1 MRIAGEKHTA
11 EFLPESSCVEL
22 RGNYRLNGLVEY
34 QPIYELLLH
43 AANESENLTID
54 LRQLV
59 FLNSSGI
66 AMLSKFVLEARKQP
80 ERKLVVKASN
90 DIPWQSKSLKNLQ
103 RLYPALE
110 LTFD

>member
-1 MRIAGEKHTA
+1 MRITGDKHTA
-11 EFLPESSCVEL
+11 EFLPETSTVEL
-22 RGNYRLNGLVEY
+22 RGNYRLNGLTEY
-34 QPIYELLLH
+34 QPIYELLTH
-43 AANESENLTID
+43 AATVSPQLTID

-80 ERKLVVKASN
+80 EKHLTMHASN

-103 RLYPALE
+103 RLWPALE
-110 LTFD
+110 LNFD